1 MKRIIQTFF
10 LGAGVIALA
19 HCSGNSLVDDSD
31 PNLSGPI
38 GNLAVATTQ
47 HLADESALEADESGF
62 KTLTNDQG
70 FTVVLEE
77 AAVNWKSLKLISS
90 GSDPEC
96 EGGSDQE
103 IELQS
108 AQDLLGPDLLAGVL
122 AEQEVPQAAYC
133 SWQIT
138 IAPGLEAAALK
149 NHGGEDHGSGV
160 ANPPIDESFH
170 LAGTWT
176 KEALSGEFHIHS
188 TEPLVLQ
195 GNFQAPHD
203 GEVIDHPLHFHEGEV
218 EKQVT
223 FGITYDLLLNGL
235 DFSAQTE
242 DQLVAQARINLGL
255 AIHQHLGETAA
266 SH

>member
-47 HLADESALEADESGF
+47 HLADESALAADESGF

-96 EGGSDQE
+96 
-103 IELQS
+103 
-108 AQDLLGPDLLAGVL
+108 
-122 AEQEVPQAAYC
+122 
-133 SWQIT
+133 
-138 IAPGLEAAALK
+138 
-149 NHGGEDHGSGV
+149 
-160 ANPPIDESFH
+160 
-170 LAGTWT
+170 
-176 KEALSGEFHIHS
+176 
-188 TEPLVLQ
+188 
-195 GNFQAPHD
+195 
-203 GEVIDHPLHFHEGEV
+203 
-218 EKQVT
+218 
-223 FGITYDLLLNGL
+223 
-235 DFSAQTE
+235 
-242 DQLVAQARINLGL
+242 
-255 AIHQHLGETAA
+255 
-266 SH
+266 

>member
-1 MKRIIQTFF
+1 MKRILQTLF
-10 LGAGVIALA
+10 LGAGAIALA
-19 HCSGNSLVDDSD
+19 HCSGNQLIDDSN

-47 HLADESALEADESGF
+47 HLADDSALAADAEGF

-96 EGGSDQE
+96 EGGNDQDV
-103 IELQS
+103 ELQS
-108 AQDLLGPDLLAGVL
+108 AQDLLDEDLFANVL
-122 AEQEVPQAAYC
+122 TEQEIPQVGYC
-133 SWQIT
+133 SWQVT
-138 IAPGLEAAALK
+138 IAPGPEVAALK

-160 ANPPIDESFH
+160 VNPPIAETFH

-176 KEALSGEFHIHS
+176 KDAASGEFHIHS

-195 GNFQAPHD
+195 GNFQAAHD

-218 EKQVT
+218 EKQIT
-223 FGITYDLLLNGL
+223 FGITYDVLLNGL
-235 DFSAQTE
+235 DFAAQTE
-242 DQLVAQARINLGL
+242 EQLEAQATINLGL
-255 AIHQHLGETAA
+255 AIHQHLGETAN
-266 SH
+266 H